1 MLSCN
6 SRQKVINLQI
16 DFHVDI
22 DWAGCLE
29 LTRQYDQDLSS
40 IKELSIV
47 PYGVDGP
54 STPPHQ
60 HLSAPPPLNTF
71 QIESTCLVMRVP
83 QDLMLISKIRSKSIE
98 LSIPEYIGIPL
109 GCELG
114 RAGRITKTNDRI
126 RGSNFA

>member
-16 DFHVDI
+16 GFHVDV
-22 DWAGCLE
+22 DWVGCLE
-29 LTRQYDQDLSS
+29 LTKQNDKDLSS

-54 STPPHQ
+54 GTPPHQ
-60 HLSAPPPLNTF
+60 HLSTPLPLNIF
-71 QIESTCLVMRVP
+71 EIESTCLVIRVP

-98 LSIPEYIGIPL
+98 LSIPEYIGIPRSHSPVQAFVSQPKIVL
-109 GCELG
+109 YSL
-114 RAGRITKTNDRI
+114 TVL
-126 RGSNFA
+126 